1 MKLNKSEKMQ
11 YQKINNVLGWLSF
24 AIALSV
30 YILTLEPTTS
40 FWDCGEYIATAYK
53 LQVGHPPGAPTFLLL
68 GNFFS
73 NFAFGDVT
81 KVAYMI
87 NLMSAVCSAFT
98 ILFLFWTITAF
109 AKKILGEIES
119 NGQVI
124 SVMGAGLVG
133 ALAYTFSD
141 SFWFSAIEGEVYG
154 MSSFFTAIVFWAAL
168 KWDKEYDSEGDGA
181 NRWLLLITYLV
192 GLSIGVHMLNLLAIP
207 AIVYMYYFKKYE
219 PTKKGFITTGIISI
233 LILGFI
239 FFGLIPQIVKWLG
252 IVERTFVNSIGLPFN
267 SGTIFFIA
275 VLSAAIYYGLKHA
288 KESGKN
294 LAHTAILGIT
304 FILIGYSSFAVLIIR
319 SNANTPI
326 DENNPEEAVGLL
338 AYLNREQYGSTPLMY
353 GQYYTAGLDK
363 KKPYSDG
370 TPFYVKDEKV
380 GKYVVSDDR
389 KNHSPNFDKKH
400 SGVFPRMWSRDGRHV
415 EAYKNW
421 ANIKSRKGKK
431 PSFADNLSYFYKYQ
445 INHMYIRYFMWNFA
459 GKQNDKQ
466 SHGSITDGQ
475 WLTGITF
482 FDEWRLGPQDNLPTN
497 QANNPGRNHFYMLP
511 FILGMI
517 GLFYHYKKNNK
528 DAWIVNLLFIFTG
541 LAIVVYLNQ
550 YPYQPRERDYAFVGS
565 FYAFAIWIGLGVLA
579 IIEKLR
585 KYAPENIVA
594 ITTTAVC
601 LAAVP
606 GIMASEGWD
615 DHNRSDRYTA
625 RDFAKAYLDSCEPDA
640 ILFTMGDNDTFPL
653 WYVQEVEGYRTD
665 VRIVNLSLLNTDWY
679 IDQMKR
685 DAYEGEGVPFSM
697 THNLYR
703 QGTRDVAVFQDV
715 GASEQRWEVSRMN
728 QWIQSDRA
736 QTKVNM
742 GKEYVFFPT
751 KKLSIPVDKEKV
763 LANGTVKPE
772 DADLI
777 VSSIDWNL
785 NVNQMEKKHMMILD
799 LIDVNK
805 WDRPI
810 YFSITI
816 GNSAHSFA
824 YLWDYFQLDGLAYR
838 FVPIKTKS
846 AAGKIGRVESSI
858 LYTKLMDQFEY
869 GNMNGEDVYMD
880 ETNLRLVMNIR
891 NNFSRLADQL
901 IEEGD
906 TSKAVNVLDRCIDL
920 MPNHKVEYN
929 FFMLPIAENYY
940 VCGQQEK
947 AREVINTMTEMF
959 DEKLFYYNQ
968 FDQDEKNSV
977 RNDIQRTLSLFSSSV
992 KLAYAYDEEE
1002 FADILANSFQEKLQN
1017 SGLR

>member
-1 MKLNKSEKMQ
+1 MQ
-11 YQKINNVLGWLSF
+11 YKKTNNILGWLAF
-24 AIALSV
+24 AIALST
-30 YILTLEPTTS
+30 YTLTLEPTTS
-40 FWDCGEYIATAYK
+40 FWDCGEYIATAFK

-109 AKKILGEIES
+109 AKRIIGKIES
-119 NGQVI
+119 QGQVI
-124 SVMGAGLVG
+124 SIIGAGLVG
-133 ALAYTFSD
+133 SLAYTFSD

-154 MSSFFTAIVFWAAL
+154 MSSFFTAVVFWAAL
-168 KWDKEYDSEGDGA
+168 KWDEEYDLIGDSA

-219 PTKKGFITTGIISI
+219 TTKKGFIVTGIVSI

-267 SGTIFFIA
+267 SGTIFFIGLLVA
-275 VLSAAIYYGLKHA
+275 LIYYGLKKA
-288 KESGKN
+288 KESNRN
-294 LAHTAILGIT
+294 LIHTAILGIT
-304 FILIGYSSFAVLIIR
+304 FILIGYSSFAVLVIR

-338 AYLNREQYGSTPLMY
+338 AYLNREQYGSTPLVH
-353 GQYYTAGLDK
+353 GQYFTAGLDK
-363 KKPYSDG
+363 RNPYSDG
-370 TPFYVKDEKV
+370 TPVYVKDEQV
-380 GKYVVSDDR
+380 GKYVISDAR

-400 SGVFPRMWSRDGRHV
+400 SGLFPRMWSREGRHV
-415 EAYKNW
+415 NAYKDW
-421 ANIKSRKGKK
+421 GNITGRKGKK
-431 PSFADNLSYFYKYQ
+431 PSFGENISYFFNYQ

-459 GKQNDKQ
+459 GKQNDMQ
-466 SHGSITDGQ
+466 SHGSITEGQ
-475 WLTGITF
+475 WLSGISF
-482 FDEWRLGPQDNLPTN
+482 IDEWRLGPQNNLPSG

-550 YPYQPRERDYAFVGS
+550 YPYQPRERDYAYVGS
-565 FYAFAIWIGLGVLA
+565 FYAFAIWIGIGVLA

-585 KYAPENIVA
+585 AFAPEKLTAVV
-594 ITTTAVC
+594 TTALC
-601 LAAVP
+601 LVAVP

-685 DAYEGEGVPFSM
+685 DAYEGKGVPFTM
-697 THNLYR
+697 PHKLYR
-703 QGTRDVAVFQDV
+703 QGTRDVAVFQDA
-715 GASEQRWEVSRMN
+715 GISDQRWDVSQMN
-728 QWIQSDRA
+728 DWIQSDGPR
-736 QTKVNM
+736 TKVQM
-742 GKEYVFFPT
+742 GKEYVYFPT
-751 KKLSIPVDKEKV
+751 KKLKIPVDREKV
-763 LANGTVKPE
+763 LANGTVSQE
-772 DADLI
+772 DEHLI
-777 VSSIDWNL
+777 LPSINWNL
-785 NVNQMEKKHMMILD
+785 NVNQMEKKHMLMID
-799 LIDVNK
+799 MIDNNN

-838 FVPIKTKS
+838 LVPIKTKS
-846 AAGKIGRVESSI
+846 EAGKIGRVESDI
-858 LYTKLMDQFEY
+858 LYTSLMEKFEY
-869 GNMNGEDVYMD
+869 GNMNGENVYMD

-891 NNFSRLADQL
+891 NNFSRLADEL
-901 IEEGD
+901 IKEGD
-906 TSKAVNVLDRCIDL
+906 TVRAIKVLDKCINL
-920 MPNHKVEYN
+920 MPHEKVEYN

-940 VCGQQEK
+940 TCGETEK
-947 AREVINTMTEMF
+947 ARTIISTMQNMF
-959 DEKLFYYNQ
+959 DEKLDYFAQ
-968 FDQDEKNSV
+968 FDDKTAVQS
-977 RNDIQRTLSLFSSSV
+977 DIQRSLSLYNSILRITNSNDQGAFVDS
-992 KLAYAYDEEE
+992 
-1002 FADILANSFQEKLQN
+1002 LANDFQNKMQT
-1017 SGLR
+1017 SSYR

>member
-1 MKLNKSEKMQ
+1 MQ
-11 YQKINNVLGWLSF
+11 YQKINNLLGWLSF

-30 YILTLEPTTS
+30 YAITLEPTTS

-53 LQVGHPPGAPTFLLL
+53 LQVGHPPGAPTFLLI
-68 GNFFS
+68 GNFFA

-87 NLMSAVCSAFT
+87 NFMSAVCSAFT

-109 AKKILGEIES
+109 AKRIFGTENAEKNIMSI
-119 NGQVI
+119 
-124 SVMGAGLVG
+124 MGAGLVG

-141 SFWFSAIEGEVYG
+141 SFWFSAIEGEVYA

-168 KWDKEYDSEGDGA
+168 KWDEEYDKEGDGA
-181 NRWLLLITYLV
+181 NRWLLLITYLI

-219 PTKKGFITTGIISI
+219 PSKKGFILTGVISI

-239 FFGLIPQIVKWLG
+239 FFGLIPQIINWLG
-252 IVERTFVNSIGLPFN
+252 IVERTFVNTFGLPFN
-267 SGTIFFIA
+267 SGAIFFM
-275 VLSAAIYYGLKHA
+275 AALTALIYFGLKKA

-294 LAHTAILGIT
+294 LLHTAILGIT
-304 FILIGYSSFAVLIIR
+304 FILIGYSSFTVLIIR

-338 AYLNREQYGSTPLMY
+338 AYLNREQYGSTPLLH
-353 GQYYTAGLDK
+353 GQYFTAGLDK
-363 KKPYSDG
+363 RNPYSDG
-370 TPFYVKDEKV
+370 TPVYVKDEKA
-380 GKYVVSDDR
+380 GKYIVSDDR
-389 KNHSPNFDKKH
+389 KNHNPNFDKNH
-400 SGVFPRMWSRDGRHV
+400 SGLFPRMWSRENRHV
-415 EAYKNW
+415 NAYKEW
-421 ANIKSRKGKK
+421 ANIKGRKGKK
-431 PSFADNLSYFYKYQ
+431 PTFGENLTYFFNYQ

-459 GKQNDKQ
+459 GKQNDVQ
-466 SHGSITDGQ
+466 SHGSILEGQ
-475 WLTGITF
+475 WLTGISF
-482 FDEWRLGPQDNLPTN
+482 FDEWRLGPQNQLPSGM
-497 QANNPGRNHFYMLP
+497 ANNAGRNHFYMLP
-511 FILGMI
+511 FLLGVI
-517 GLFYHYKKNNK
+517 GLFYHYKKHNK
-528 DAWIVNLLFIFTG
+528 DTWIVGLLFFFTG
-541 LAIVVYLNQ
+541 LAIVIYLNQ
-550 YPYQPRERDYAFVGS
+550 FPYQPRERDYAYVGS

-579 IIEKLR
+579 IIEKLK
-585 KYAPENIVA
+585 KYTPEKIA
-594 ITTTAVC
+594 SIATTALC
-601 LAAVP
+601 LVAVP

-615 DHNRSDRYTA
+615 DHNRSNRYTA

-685 DAYEGEGVPFSM
+685 DAYDGKGVPFTM
-697 THNLYR
+697 DHNLYR

-715 GASEQRWEVSRMN
+715 GASEQRWEVSKMN
-728 QWIQSDRA
+728 QWIQSDRP

-763 LANGTVKPE
+763 LSNGTVAPK
-772 DADLI
+772 DADKILP
-777 VSSIDWNL
+777 SLNWNL

-799 LIDVNK
+799 LIDKNK

-846 AAGKIGRVESSI
+846 EPGKIGRVESSI
-858 LYTKLMDQFEY
+858 LYTKLMNEFEY
-869 GNMNGEDVYMD
+869 GNMNDENVYMD

-901 IEEGD
+901 ISEGD
-906 TSKAVNVLDRCIDL
+906 TSKAINVLDKCIDL
-920 MPNHKVEYN
+920 MPHEKVEYN
-929 FFMLPIAENYY
+929 FFMLPIAESYY
-940 VCGQQEK
+940 QCSQIEK
-947 AREVINTMTEMF
+947 ARQVISTMTHMFEEKLLYYNLF
-959 DEKLFYYNQ
+959 DENHKQN
-968 FDQDEKNSV
+968 V
-977 RNDIQRTLSLFSSSV
+977 RNEIQRTLSLYSSTV
-992 KLAYAYDEEE
+992 KIAYAHDEEAY
-1002 FADILANSFQEKLQN
+1002 ADELAKGFQEKLQN

>member
-1 MKLNKSEKMQ
+1 MEYK
-11 YQKINNVLGWLSF
+11 KINNILGWLAF
-24 AIALSV
+24 AIALST

-40 FWDCGEYIATAYK
+40 FWDCGEYIATAFK

-87 NLMSAVCSAFT
+87 NLMSAVSSAFT

-109 AKKILGEIES
+109 AKRILGKIES
-119 NGQVI
+119 QGQVI
-124 SVMGAGLVG
+124 SIMGAGLVG
-133 ALAYTFSD
+133 SLAYTFSD

-154 MSSFFTAIVFWAAL
+154 MSSFFTAVVFWAAL
-168 KWDKEYDSEGDGA
+168 KWDEEYDIIGDAA
-181 NRWLLLITYLV
+181 NRWLVLITYLI

-207 AIVYMYYFKKYE
+207 AVVYMYYFKKYK
-219 PTKKGFITTGIISI
+219 TTQKGFVVTGIVSI

-267 SGTIFFIA
+267 SGTIFFIG
-275 VLSAAIYYGLKHA
+275 VLVAAIYFGLKKA
-288 KESGKN
+288 KESGRN
-294 LAHTAILGIT
+294 LLHTAILGIT
-304 FILIGYSSFAVLIIR
+304 FILIGYSSFAVLVIR

-338 AYLNREQYGSTPLMY
+338 AYLNREQYGSTPLVH
-353 GQYYTAGLDK
+353 GQYFTAGLDK
-363 KKPYSDG
+363 RNPYSDG
-370 TPFYVKDEKV
+370 TPVYVKDEQV
-380 GKYVVSDDR
+380 GKYVVSDPR

-400 SGVFPRMWSRDGRHV
+400 SGLFPRMWSREGRHV
-415 EAYKNW
+415 KAYKEW
-421 ANIKSRKGKK
+421 GSITGRKGKK
-431 PSFADNLSYFYKYQ
+431 PSIGENLSYFFNFQ
-445 INHMYIRYFMWNFA
+445 INHMYFRYFMWNFA
-459 GKQNDKQ
+459 GKQNDMQ
-466 SHGSITDGQ
+466 SHGSITEGQ
-475 WLTGITF
+475 WLSGITF
-482 FDEWRLGPQDNLPTN
+482 FDEWRLGPQDNLPSG
-497 QANNPGRNHFYMLP
+497 QENNPGRNHFYMLP

-517 GLFYHYKKNNK
+517 GLFYHYKKNKK
-528 DAWIVNLLFIFTG
+528 DAWIVNLLFVFTG

-550 YPYQPRERDYAFVGS
+550 YPYQPRERDYAYVGS

-585 KYAPENIVA
+585 AYAPEKITA
-594 ITTTAVC
+594 IATTALC
-601 LAAVP
+601 LVAVP

-625 RDFAKAYLDSCEPDA
+625 RDFAKAYLDSCDPDA

-685 DAYEGEGVPFSM
+685 DAYEGKGVPFTM
-697 THNLYR
+697 PHKLYR
-703 QGTRDVAVFQDV
+703 QGTRDVAIFKDA
-715 GASEQRWEVSRMN
+715 GISDQRWDVSRMN
-728 QWIQSDRA
+728 EWVQSDA
-736 QTKVNM
+736 PITKVQM
-742 GKEYVFFPT
+742 GKEYVYFPT
-751 KKLSIPVDKEKV
+751 KKLRIPVNKEKV
-763 LANGTVKPE
+763 LANGTVSPE
-772 DADLI
+772 DAHLI
-777 VSSIDWNL
+777 LPSIEWNL
-785 NVNQMEKKHMMILD
+785 NVNQMEKKHMMIIDLLD
-799 LIDVNK
+799 TNN

-816 GNSAHSFA
+816 GNSANSFA

-846 AAGKIGRVESSI
+846 AAGKIGRVESDV
-858 LYTKLMDQFEY
+858 LYTSLMEKFEY

-891 NNFSRLADQL
+891 NNFSRLADKL
-901 IEEGD
+901 ISEGD
-906 TSKAVNVLDRCIDL
+906 TVRAIDVLDRCIDL
-920 MPNHKVEYN
+920 MPHEKVEYN
-929 FFMLPIAENYY
+929 FFMLPIAESYY
-940 VCGQQEK
+940 ACKQPGK
-947 AREVINTMTEMF
+947 ARAVVSTMQTMF
-959 DEKLFYYNQ
+959 DEKLNYFAQ
-968 FDQDEKNSV
+968 FEGDDKGAVQ
-977 RNDIQRTLSLFSSSV
+977 NDIQRSLSLYNSIV
-992 KLAYAYDEEE
+992 RLTLANDEGAYADN
-1002 FADILANSFQEKLQN
+1002 LASDFQTRMKTSN
-1017 SGLR
+1017 FR

>member
-1 MKLNKSEKMQ
+1 MQ
-11 YQKINNVLGWLSF
+11 YKKINNLLGWLAF
-24 AIALSV
+24 AIALST

-40 FWDCGEYIATAYK
+40 FWDCGEYIATAFK

-87 NLMSAVCSAFT
+87 NLMSAMTSAFT

-109 AKKILGEIES
+109 AKRILGKIES
-119 NGQVI
+119 QGQVYSI
-124 SVMGAGLVG
+124 MGAGLVG
-133 ALAYTFSD
+133 SLAYTFSD

-154 MSSFFTAIVFWAAL
+154 MSSFFTAVVFWAAL
-168 KWDKEYDSEGDGA
+168 KWDEEYDLIGDSA

-207 AIVYMYYFKKYE
+207 AVVYMYYFKKYKT
-219 PTKKGFITTGIISI
+219 TKKGFFVTGIVSV

-267 SGTIFFIA
+267 SGTIFFIGLLVA
-275 VLSAAIYYGLKHA
+275 VIYYGLKKA
-288 KESGKN
+288 KESNRN
-294 LAHTAILGIT
+294 LIHTAILGIT
-304 FILIGYSSFAVLIIR
+304 FILIGYSSFAVLVIR

-338 AYLNREQYGSTPLMY
+338 AYLNREQYGSTPLIH

-363 KKPYSDG
+363 KNPYSDG
-370 TPFYVKDEKV
+370 TPVYVKDEEV
-380 GKYVVSDDR
+380 GKYVISDPR
-389 KNHSPNFDKKH
+389 KNHSPNFEKKH
-400 SGVFPRMWSRDGRHV
+400 SGLFSRMWSRESRHV
-415 EAYKNW
+415 NAYKDW
-421 ANIKSRKGKK
+421 GNITGRKGKK
-431 PSFADNLSYFYKYQ
+431 PSFGENLTYFFNYQ
-445 INHMYIRYFMWNFA
+445 INHMYFRYFMWNFA
-459 GKQNDKQ
+459 GKQNDMQ
-466 SHGSITDGQ
+466 SHGSITEGQ
-475 WLTGITF
+475 WLSGITF
-482 FDEWRLGPQDNLPTN
+482 FDEWRLGPQENLPRG

-511 FILGMI
+511 FLLGMI
-517 GLFYHYKKNNK
+517 GLFYHYKKNKK

-550 YPYQPRERDYAFVGS
+550 YPYQPRERDYAYVGS

-585 KYAPENIVA
+585 VYAPEKIAA
-594 ITTTAVC
+594 IATTTLC
-601 LAAVP
+601 LVAVP

-685 DAYEGEGVPFSM
+685 DAYEGKGVPFTM
-697 THNLYR
+697 PNKLYR
-703 QGTRDVAVFQDV
+703 QGTRDVAIYQDA
-715 GASEQRWEVSRMN
+715 GISDQRWDVSRMN
-728 QWIQSDRA
+728 EWIQSDGPR
-736 QTKVNM
+736 TKVQM
-742 GKEYVFFPT
+742 GKEYVYFPT
-751 KKLSIPVDKEKV
+751 KKLRIPVNKEKV
-763 LANGTVKPE
+763 IANGTVSPE
-772 DADLI
+772 DAHLI
-777 VSSIDWNL
+777 LPSINWNL
-785 NVNQMEKKHMMILD
+785 NVNQMEKKHMMIID
-799 LIDVNK
+799 LIDTNN

-816 GNSAHSFA
+816 GNSAHSFS

-846 AAGKIGRVESSI
+846 ESGKIGRVETDV
-858 LYTKLMDQFEY
+858 LYTSLMEKFEY
-869 GNMNGEDVYMD
+869 GNMNGENVYMD

-891 NNFSRLADQL
+891 NNFSRLADKL
-901 IEEGD
+901 IIEGD
-906 TSKAVNVLDRCIDL
+906 TLKAVKVLNKCIDL
-920 MPNHKVEYN
+920 MPHEKVEYN
-929 FFMLPIAENYY
+929 YFMLPIAESFYA
-940 VCGQQEK
+940 CGEIEK
-947 AREVINTMTEMF
+947 ARMIISTMQEMF
-959 DEKLFYYNQ
+959 EEKLTYYAQ
-968 FDQDEKNSV
+968 FEEENKDAV
-977 RNDIQRTLSLFSSSV
+977 RSDTQRSLSLYNSIV
-992 KLAYAYDEEE
+992 RVVMANDTEAYAEG
-1002 FADILANSFQEKLQN
+1002 IANDFQTRMKTSN
-1017 SGLR
+1017 FR

>member
-1 MKLNKSEKMQ
+1 MQ
-11 YQKINNVLGWLSF
+11 YKKTNNILGWLAF
-24 AIALSV
+24 AIALST
-30 YILTLEPTTS
+30 YTLTLEPTTS
-40 FWDCGEYIATAYK
+40 FWDCGEYIATAFK

-109 AKKILGEIES
+109 AKRIIGKIES
-119 NGQVI
+119 QGQVI
-124 SVMGAGLVG
+124 SIIGAGLVG
-133 ALAYTFSD
+133 SLAYTFSD

-154 MSSFFTAIVFWAAL
+154 MSSFFTAVVFWAAL
-168 KWDKEYDSEGDGA
+168 KWDEEYDLIGDSA

-219 PTKKGFITTGIISI
+219 TTKKGFIVTGIVSI

-267 SGTIFFIA
+267 SGTIFFIGLLVA
-275 VLSAAIYYGLKHA
+275 LIYYGLKKA
-288 KESGKN
+288 KESNRN
-294 LAHTAILGIT
+294 LIHTAILGIT
-304 FILIGYSSFAVLIIR
+304 FILIGYSSFAVLVIR

-338 AYLNREQYGSTPLMY
+338 AYLNREQYGSTPLVH
-353 GQYYTAGLDK
+353 GQYFTAGLDK
-363 KKPYSDG
+363 RNPYSDG
-370 TPFYVKDEKV
+370 TPVYVKDEQV
-380 GKYVVSDDR
+380 GKYVISDAR

-400 SGVFPRMWSRDGRHV
+400 SGLFPRMWSREGRHV
-415 EAYKNW
+415 NAYKDW
-421 ANIKSRKGKK
+421 GNITGRKGKK
-431 PSFADNLSYFYKYQ
+431 PSFGENISYFFNYQ

-459 GKQNDKQ
+459 GKQNDMQ
-466 SHGSITDGQ
+466 SHGSITEGQ
-475 WLTGITF
+475 WLSGISF
-482 FDEWRLGPQDNLPTN
+482 IDEWRLGPQNNLPSG

-550 YPYQPRERDYAFVGS
+550 YPYQPRERDYAYVGS
-565 FYAFAIWIGLGVLA
+565 FYAFAIWIGIGVLA

-585 KYAPENIVA
+585 AFAPEKLTAVV
-594 ITTTAVC
+594 TTALC
-601 LAAVP
+601 LVAVP

-685 DAYEGEGVPFSM
+685 DAYEGKGVPFTM
-697 THNLYR
+697 PHKLYR
-703 QGTRDVAVFQDV
+703 QGTRDVAVFQDA
-715 GASEQRWEVSRMN
+715 GISDQRWEVSRMN
-728 QWIQSDRA
+728 DWIQSDGPR
-736 QTKVNM
+736 TKVQM
-742 GKEYVFFPT
+742 GKKYVYFPT
-751 KKLSIPVDKEKV
+751 KKLKIPVDREKV
-763 LANGTVKPE
+763 LANGTVSQE
-772 DADLI
+772 DEHLI
-777 VSSIDWNL
+777 LPSINWNL
-785 NVNQMEKKHMMILD
+785 NVNQMEKKHMLMID
-799 LIDVNK
+799 MIDNNN

-838 FVPIKTKS
+838 LVPIKTKS
-846 AAGKIGRVESSI
+846 EAGKIGRVESDI
-858 LYTKLMDQFEY
+858 LYTSLMEKFEY
-869 GNMNGEDVYMD
+869 GNMNGENVYMD

-891 NNFSRLADQL
+891 NNFSRLADEL
-901 IEEGD
+901 IKEGD
-906 TSKAVNVLDRCIDL
+906 TVRAIKVLDKCINL
-920 MPNHKVEYN
+920 MPHEKVEYN

-940 VCGQQEK
+940 TCGETEK
-947 AREVINTMTEMF
+947 ARTIISTMQNMF
-959 DEKLFYYNQ
+959 DEKLDYFAQ
-968 FDQDEKNSV
+968 FDDKTAVQS
-977 RNDIQRTLSLFSSSV
+977 DIQRSLSLYNSILRITNSNDQGAFVDS
-992 KLAYAYDEEE
+992 
-1002 FADILANSFQEKLQN
+1002 LANGFQNKMQT
-1017 SGLR
+1017 SSYR

>member
-1 MKLNKSEKMQ
+1 MQ
-11 YQKINNVLGWLSF
+11 YKKTNNILGWLAF
-24 AIALSV
+24 AIALST
-30 YILTLEPTTS
+30 YTLTLEPTTS
-40 FWDCGEYIATAYK
+40 FWDCGEYIATAFK

-109 AKKILGEIES
+109 AKRIIGKIES
-119 NGQVI
+119 QGQVI
-124 SVMGAGLVG
+124 SIIGAGLVG
-133 ALAYTFSD
+133 SLAYTFSD

-154 MSSFFTAIVFWAAL
+154 MSSFFTAVVFWAAL
-168 KWDKEYDSEGDGA
+168 KWDEEYDLIGDSA

-219 PTKKGFITTGIISI
+219 TTKKGFIVTGIVSI

-267 SGTIFFIA
+267 SGTIFFIGLLVA
-275 VLSAAIYYGLKHA
+275 LIYYGLKKA
-288 KESGKN
+288 KESNRN
-294 LAHTAILGIT
+294 LIHTAILGIT
-304 FILIGYSSFAVLIIR
+304 FILIGYSSFAVLVIR

-338 AYLNREQYGSTPLMY
+338 AYLNREQYGSTPLVH
-353 GQYYTAGLDK
+353 GQYFTAGLDK
-363 KKPYSDG
+363 RNPYSDG
-370 TPFYVKDEKV
+370 TPVYVKDEQV
-380 GKYVVSDDR
+380 GKYVISDAR

-400 SGVFPRMWSRDGRHV
+400 SGLFPRMWSREGRHV
-415 EAYKNW
+415 NAYKDW
-421 ANIKSRKGKK
+421 GNITGRKGKK
-431 PSFADNLSYFYKYQ
+431 PSFGENISYFFNYQ

-459 GKQNDKQ
+459 GKQNDMQ
-466 SHGSITDGQ
+466 SHGSITEGQ
-475 WLTGITF
+475 WLSGISF
-482 FDEWRLGPQDNLPTN
+482 IDEWRLGPQNNLPSG

-550 YPYQPRERDYAFVGS
+550 YPYQPRERDYAYVGS
-565 FYAFAIWIGLGVLA
+565 FYAFAIWIGIGVLA

-585 KYAPENIVA
+585 AFAPEKLTAVV
-594 ITTTAVC
+594 TTALC
-601 LAAVP
+601 LVAVP

-685 DAYEGEGVPFSM
+685 DAYEGKGVPFTM
-697 THNLYR
+697 PHKLYR
-703 QGTRDVAVFQDV
+703 QGTRDVAVFQDA
-715 GASEQRWEVSRMN
+715 GISDQRWDVSQMN
-728 QWIQSDRA
+728 DWIQSDGPR
-736 QTKVNM
+736 TKVQM
-742 GKEYVFFPT
+742 GKEYVYFPT
-751 KKLSIPVDKEKV
+751 KKLKIPVDREKV
-763 LANGTVKPE
+763 LANGTVSQE
-772 DADLI
+772 DEHLI
-777 VSSIDWNL
+777 LPSINWNL
-785 NVNQMEKKHMMILD
+785 NVNQMEKKHMLMID
-799 LIDVNK
+799 MIDNNN

-838 FVPIKTKS
+838 LVPIKTKS
-846 AAGKIGRVESSI
+846 EAGKIGRVESDI
-858 LYTKLMDQFEY
+858 LYTSLMEKFEY
-869 GNMNGEDVYMD
+869 GNMNGENVYMD

-891 NNFSRLADQL
+891 NNFSRLADEL
-901 IEEGD
+901 IKEGD
-906 TSKAVNVLDRCIDL
+906 TVRAIKVLDKCINL
-920 MPNHKVEYN
+920 MPHEKVEYN

-940 VCGQQEK
+940 TCGETEK
-947 AREVINTMTEMF
+947 ARTIISTMQNMF
-959 DEKLFYYNQ
+959 DEKLDYFAQ
-968 FDQDEKNSV
+968 FDDKTAVQS
-977 RNDIQRTLSLFSSSV
+977 DIQRSLSLYNSILRITNSNDQGAFVDS
-992 KLAYAYDEEE
+992 
-1002 FADILANSFQEKLQN
+1002 LANGFQNKMQT
-1017 SGLR
+1017 SSYR

>member
-1 MKLNKSEKMQ
+1 MH
-11 YQKINNVLGWLSF
+11 YQKINNLLGWLSF
-24 AIALSV
+24 AIALTV
-30 YILTLEPTTS
+30 YTLTLEPTTS

-68 GNFFS
+68 GNLFA
-73 NFAFGDVT
+73 NFAMGDVT

-109 AKKILGEIES
+109 AKRITGKIDSEGKLYSI
-119 NGQVI
+119 
-124 SVMGAGLVG
+124 MGSGLVG

-154 MSSFFTAIVFWAAL
+154 MSSFFTALVFWAAL
-168 KWDKEYDSEGDGA
+168 KWDDEYDREGENA
-181 NRWLLLITYLV
+181 NRWLLLIMYLV

-207 AIVYMYYFKKYE
+207 AIVYMYYFKKYDTT
-219 PTKKGFITTGIISI
+219 PKGFIITGIVSI

-239 FFGLIPQIVKWLG
+239 FFGLIPQIVNWLG
-252 IVERTFVNSIGLPFN
+252 IVERVFVNNLGLPFN

-275 VLSAAIYYGLKHA
+275 SLSTAIYYALKKA
-288 KESGKN
+288 KEKGRN
-294 LAHTAILGIT
+294 LLHTAVLGIT

-338 AYLNREQYGSTPLMY
+338 AYLNREQYGSTPLFF
-353 GQYYTAGLDK
+353 GQYYTAGLEK
-363 KKPYSDG
+363 QNPYNDG
-370 TPFYVKDEKV
+370 TPVYVKDEKA
-380 GKYVVSDDR
+380 GKYIVSDDR
-389 KNHSPNFDKKH
+389 KNHTPNFDKKH
-400 SGVFPRMWSRDGRHV
+400 SGFFPRMWSRDARHV
-415 EAYKNW
+415 EAYKKW
-421 ANIKSRKGKK
+421 ANIKGRKGKK
-431 PSFADNLSYFYKYQ
+431 PSFSDNISYFINYQ

-475 WLTGITF
+475 WLSGITF
-482 FDEWRLGPQDNLPTN
+482 FDEWRLGPQEELPSN

-511 FILGMI
+511 FLLGVI
-517 GLFYHYKKNNK
+517 GLLYHYKKNQK
-528 DAWIVNLLFIFTG
+528 DTWIVSLLFLFTG

-550 YPYQPRERDYAFVGS
+550 YPYQPRERDYAYVGS
-565 FYAFAIWIGLGVLA
+565 FFAFAIWIGLGVMA
-579 IIEKLR
+579 IVDKLKQHLPDR
-585 KYAPENIVA
+585 VA
-594 ITTTAVC
+594 AISTTLIC
-601 LAAVP
+601 LIAVP

-615 DHNRSDRYTA
+615 DHDRSNRYTA
-625 RDFAKAYLDSCEPDA
+625 RDFAKAYLDSCEPNA

-685 DAYEGEGVPFSM
+685 DAYDGMGVPFTM
-697 THNLYR
+697 PNKLYR

-715 GASEQRWEVSRMN
+715 GASAQRWEVSKMN
-728 QWIQSDRA
+728 QWIQSDRP
-736 QTKVNM
+736 QTKVNL

-751 KKLSIPVDKEKV
+751 KKMSIPVDKAKV
-763 LANGTVKPE
+763 IENGTVKAE
-772 DADLI
+772 DEHLI
-777 VSSIDWNL
+777 VSSLDWNL
-785 NVNQMEKKHMMILD
+785 NVNQMEKKHMMI
-799 LIDVNK
+799 IDMIDNNK
-805 WDRPI
+805 WERPI

-838 FVPIKTKS
+838 LVPIKTKS
-846 AAGKIGRVESSI
+846 EPGKIGRVETEI
-858 LYTKLMDQFEY
+858 LHSKLMEQFEY
-869 GNMNGEDVYMD
+869 GNMNDEDVYMD

-901 IEEGD
+901 ISEGD
-906 TSKAVNVLDRCIDL
+906 STNAIKVLDRCIDL
-920 MPNHKVEYN
+920 MPNEKVEYN

-940 VCGQQEK
+940 TCNEK
-947 AREVINTMTEMF
+947 EKGRAVLSTMMNTFNEKLNYYNSF
-959 DEKLFYYNQ
+959 DEDDRGAIK
-968 FDQDEKNSV
+968 
-977 RNDIQRTLSLFSSSV
+977 NDIQRTLSLFSSAV
-992 KLAYAYDEEE
+992 KLAYAFDDEKY
-1002 FADILANSFQEKLQN
+1002 ADGLANEFQLHLQN
-1017 SGLR
+1017 SGIR

>member
-1 MKLNKSEKMQ
+1 MNKSKEMQ
-11 YQKINNVLGWLSF
+11 YKKINNLLGWLAF
-24 AIALSV
+24 TIALST

-40 FWDCGEYIATAYK
+40 FWDCGEYIATAFK

-87 NLMSAVCSAFT
+87 NLMSAVCSALT

-109 AKKILGEIES
+109 AKRILGKIES
-119 NGQVI
+119 QGQII
-124 SVMGAGLVG
+124 SIMGAGLVG
-133 ALAYTFSD
+133 CLAYTFSD

-154 MSSFFTAIVFWAAL
+154 MSSFFTAVVFWAAL
-168 KWDKEYDSEGDGA
+168 KWDEEYDLIGDAA

-207 AIVYMYYFKKYE
+207 AVVYMYYFKKHK
-219 PTKKGFITTGIISI
+219 TTRKGFIVTGIVSVA
-233 LILGFI
+233 ILGFI

-267 SGTIFFIA
+267 SGTIFFIGLL
-275 VLSAAIYYGLKHA
+275 VAAIYYGLKKA
-288 KESGKN
+288 KEANRN
-294 LAHTAILGIT
+294 LIHTAILGIT
-304 FILIGYSSFAVLIIR
+304 FILIGYSSFAVLVIR

-338 AYLNREQYGSTPLMY
+338 AYLNREQYGSTPLVH
-353 GQYYTAGLDK
+353 GQYFTAGLDK
-363 KKPYSDG
+363 RNPYSDG
-370 TPFYVKDEKV
+370 TPVYVKDEEA
-380 GKYVVSDDR
+380 GKYVVSDPR
-389 KNHSPNFDKKH
+389 KNHSPNFEKKH
-400 SGVFPRMWSRDGRHV
+400 SGLFPRMWSREGRHV
-415 EAYKNW
+415 KAYKDW
-421 ANIKSRKGKK
+421 GNITGRKGKK
-431 PSFADNLSYFYKYQ
+431 PSFGENLSYFFNYQ
-445 INHMYIRYFMWNFA
+445 INHMYFRYFMWNFA
-459 GKQNDKQ
+459 GKQNDMQ
-466 SHGSITDGQ
+466 SHGSITEGQ
-475 WLTGITF
+475 WLSGITF
-482 FDEWRLGPQDNLPTN
+482 FDEWRLGPQDNLPSG
-497 QANNPGRNHFYMLP
+497 QENNPGRNHFYMLP

-517 GLFYHYKKNNK
+517 GLYYHYKKSKK

-550 YPYQPRERDYAFVGS
+550 YPYQPRERDYAYVGS

-585 KYAPENIVA
+585 AYAPEK
-594 ITTTAVC
+594 ITALATTALC
-601 LAAVP
+601 LVAVP

-685 DAYEGEGVPFSM
+685 DAYEGKGVPFTM
-697 THNLYR
+697 PHKLYR
-703 QGTRDVAVFQDV
+703 QGTRDVAIFQDA
-715 GASEQRWEVSRMN
+715 GISDQRWDVSRMN
-728 QWIQSDRA
+728 DWIQSDGPR
-736 QTKVNM
+736 TKVQM
-742 GKEYVFFPT
+742 GKEYVYFPT
-751 KKLSIPVDKEKV
+751 KKLRIPVNKEKV
-763 LANGTVKPE
+763 LANGTVSPE
-772 DADLI
+772 DAHLI
-777 VSSIDWNL
+777 LPSINWNL
-785 NVNQMEKKHMMILD
+785 NVNQMEKKHMMIID
-799 LIDVNK
+799 LIDTNN

-846 AAGKIGRVESSI
+846 AAGKIGRVESDV
-858 LYTKLMDQFEY
+858 LYTSLMEKFEY
-869 GNMNGEDVYMD
+869 GNMNGENVYMD

-891 NNFSRLADQL
+891 NNFSRLADKL
-901 IEEGD
+901 ISEGD
-906 TSKAVNVLDRCIDL
+906 TLRAVKVLDKCINL
-920 MPNHKVEYN
+920 MPHEKVEYN
-929 FFMLPIAENYY
+929 FFMLPIAESFYACNET
-940 VCGQQEK
+940 EK
-947 AREVINTMTEMF
+947 ARTIISIMQNMF
-959 DEKLFYYNQ
+959 EEKLTYYAQ
-968 FDQDEKNSV
+968 FEDEDKGAV
-977 RNDIQRTLSLFSSSV
+977 QNDIQRSLSLYNSIV
-992 KLAYAYDEEE
+992 RVVMANDTDAYAEE
-1002 FADILANSFQEKLQN
+1002 IANDFQTRMKSSN
-1017 SGLR
+1017 FR